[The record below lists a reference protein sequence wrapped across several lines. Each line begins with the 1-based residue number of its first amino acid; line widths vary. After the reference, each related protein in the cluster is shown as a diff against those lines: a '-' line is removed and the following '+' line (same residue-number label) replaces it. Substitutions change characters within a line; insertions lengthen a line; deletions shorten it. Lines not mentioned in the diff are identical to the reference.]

1 MGARINRAVKNPD
14 TGRHLGGPVPDLNA
28 WMHSGSNHVIC
39 ITLVALTLPG
49 QFLQLFEA
57 LAAVGNQ
64 RQAAFN
70 SP

>member
-1 MGARINRAVKNPD
+1 
-14 TGRHLGGPVPDLNA
+14 
-28 WMHSGSNHVIC
+28 MHSGSNHVIC

-49 QFLQLFEA
+49 QFLQLFEV

-64 RQAAFN
+64 RQAALN